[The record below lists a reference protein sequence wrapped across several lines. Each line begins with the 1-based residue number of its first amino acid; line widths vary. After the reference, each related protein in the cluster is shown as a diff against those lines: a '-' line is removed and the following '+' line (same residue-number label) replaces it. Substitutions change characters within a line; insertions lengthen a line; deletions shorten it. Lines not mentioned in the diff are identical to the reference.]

1 MEAEVVL
8 ITLRQSNGQTK
19 VRPAIVLRAMPPF
32 NDFLLCGISTQ
43 LRHSTLNFDEIIRPM
58 DTDFQDSG
66 LDRES
71 LVRLG
76 WLMVVPRTEIIGS
89 IGSISAERHQRLL
102 QNLAPYL
109 IAQA

>member
-8 ITLRQSNGQTK
+8 ITLRQSNGQAK

-32 NDFLLCGISTQ
+32 HDLLLCGISTQ
-43 LRHSTLNFDEIIRPM
+43 LRHSTLNFDEMIRSI

-71 LVRLG
+71 LIRLG
-76 WLMVVPRTEIIGS
+76 WLMVVPRTEIIGT

-102 QNLAPYL
+102 RNLASYL
-109 IAQA
+109 IVQA